1 MEKLNKI
8 IVLVIL
14 PILLISSQSAFAHTV
29 TNQECEDLGLFL
41 DEMSDACVADLNI
54 VCVTSLHEDLI
65 GGGFRNVGTDQFGN
79 SCTELHPSTGDFP
92 TPDPLVNLLIEIF
105 EMIFPFLLLFVVV
118 IVIVIV
124 LVIVIR
130 RRRK

>member
-1 MEKLNKI
+1 MRFQI
-8 IVLVIL
+8 IAIFMIL
-14 PILLISSQSAFAHTV
+14 PILLISSQSAFAHIV
-29 TNQECEDLGLFL
+29 TSQECEDLGLFL
-41 DEMSDACVADLNI
+41 DEMSDACVADLSI

-92 TPDPLVNLLIEIF
+92 SQDPLISLLIEIF
-105 EMIFPFLLLFVVV
+105 QIILPFLLLFVVV
-118 IVIVIV
+118 IVVIIII
-124 LVIVIR
+124 IVIR